1 MKKNFLVI
9 QKRMPYYKDAQ
20 PMYAQQ
26 NSQRVTPLSQEMYTP
41 PQYLQTSQ
49 SSETNQIT
57 DFFTKY
63 WWIVLV
69 AIVLLF
75 VIYIWYYG
83 GKSGERT
90 VEF

>member
-1 MKKNFLVI
+1 
-9 QKRMPYYKDAQ
+9 MPYYKDAQ

-26 NSQRVTPLSQEMYTP
+26 NSQRVTPLSQEMYNP
-41 PQYLQTSQ
+41 PQYFQTSQ

-75 VIYIWYYG
+75 VIYMWYYG

>member
-1 MKKNFLVI
+1 
-9 QKRMPYYKDAQ
+9 MPYYKDAQ

-26 NSQRVTPLSQEMYTP
+26 NPQRVTPLSQEMYAP
-41 PQYLQTSQ
+41 PQYLQTAP

-63 WWIVLV
+63 WWMIALVLIVLV
-69 AIVLLF
+69 F
-75 VIYIWYYG
+75 VIYMWYYG
-83 GKSGERT
+83 TNKSNERI